1 MFVAFIGAVVY
12 AVGEF
17 GSIHWATQ
25 AGIWLMLAG
34 IVAGVLLK
42 PLASIFFSMMS
53 ISSGRFWP

>member
-42 PLASIFFSMMS
+42 PLASIFFLDDVDL
-53 ISSGRFWP
+53 